1 MVLVLNILGKAS
13 PLRRTVSKYGQRGM
27 VPGQSP
33 DGEELEKEAEERM
46 DRRESSL
53 FSIP

>member
-33 DGEELEKEAEERM
+33 DGELEKEAEERM